1 MRILVTAIIMLL
13 LLGCQDG
20 GGNNIGNGAVDGTT
34 AEPRTEVL
42 ADEEERMMLEIRN
55 LTPTTVTADEPVTF
69 TFDVAYNLVG
79 HAEGVIN
86 IGFNSWNAY
95 SYAFLSTKAIVSE
108 GKGVERFTV
117 TVTPVKWE
125 APLAFKLNVSL
136 SENPHPSSWQP
147 LLTATQEI
155 EVVEGEPQIKRRS
168 AISVAPAQPLSASIA
183 EECYEDVN
191 LGEFFCNQF

>member
-1 MRILVTAIIMLL
+1 MRILVTATIMLL
-13 LLGCQDG
+13 LLGCQDD
-20 GGNNIGNGAVDGTT
+20 GNNVSNGAVDDTT
-34 AEPRTEVL
+34 VAPRTEVL

-55 LTPTTVTADEPVTF
+55 LTPTTVIADEPVTF

-147 LLTATQEI
+147 LLTATREI
-155 EVVEGEPQIKRRS
+155 EVVDGEPRIKRRS
-168 AISVAPAQPLSASIA
+168 AIPATPVQPPASIA